1 MMTIQAVELKISL
14 SAQFERVDYLIKLP
28 LINDCLTLNLNSDM
42 KEAEDLSSL
51 TAEQLAEKK
60 KELTSIY
67 IGLAIPMLLAFA
79 ALIYFSIK
87 TKNYALIAVALGTS
101 ITLLPGF
108 VNIGAI
114 NTELKKRE
122 QENHRD
128 NLFGITHTPQVCA
141 ISGVV
146 I

>member
-1 MMTIQAVELKISL
+1 MNLRLNKCYDDNTSGRAKISL

-28 LINDCLTLNLNSDM
+28 LINDCLTLNLNYEM
-42 KEAEDLSSL
+42 KEAEKLSSL
-51 TAEQLAEKK
+51 SAEQLAEKK
-60 KELTSIY
+60 KKLTSIY

-79 ALIYFSIK
+79 SLIYFSIK

-101 ITLLPGF
+101 VTLLPGF

-122 QENHRD
+122 QE
-128 NLFGITHTPQVCA
+128 
-141 ISGVV
+141 SSSK
-146 I
+146 

>member
-1 MMTIQAVELKISL
+1 MRIQALQPKYNYL
-14 SAQFERVDYLIKLP
+14 LQFERVDYLIRLP
-28 LINDCLTLNLNSDM
+28 LINDCLILNLNSEM

-51 TAEQLAEKK
+51 TAEQLADKK
-60 KELTSIY
+60 KKLTSIY

-122 QENHRD
+122 QEKSSR
-128 NLFGITHTPQVCA
+128 
-141 ISGVV
+141 
-146 I
+146 